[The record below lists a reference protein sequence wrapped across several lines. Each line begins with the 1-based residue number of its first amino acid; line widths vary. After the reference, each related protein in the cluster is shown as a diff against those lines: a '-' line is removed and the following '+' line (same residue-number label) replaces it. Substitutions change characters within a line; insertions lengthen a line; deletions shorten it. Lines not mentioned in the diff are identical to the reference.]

1 MKRFFILM
9 LMIFAMFS
17 CTEVSED
24 TDNNDNYNDNYSDN
38 TTNDN
43 TNTDNNTNNDN
54 YNDNYNDNNTNTS
67 YTVYFYAGEVNWDE
81 VYVYSWD
88 DYNKNEAWPGERM
101 SSDGNGWYSATVN
114 YPKIIFNGGNGG
126 PQTGNLTSQD
136 GYFVPENSGS
146 SISGTWYTSKPNVG
160 NNPEPDYPD
169 YPDDPEPDYPDDPY
183 YPDEPEEISAPSY
196 LTANATSESS
206 ISLSWYSVSGATYY
220 AVYYGTSS
228 STYSAECYDYYT
240 GTSAQITNL
249 YAGTKYYFWVIATDG
264 TLISDFSNMA
274 YATTE
279 EEEVIDLVAPV
290 INATKTR
297 TNLLTTD
304 KKGFSITVSSNDT
317 YVDSRTEKYRLYRSQ
332 EKFDNY
338 QLIKEVN
345 AGNFSFVFED
355 RTVDMTP
362 GNVYYYKVSAVCGK
376 SEVESTNGI
385 EIKVAEPYI
394 VVSGRKGTW
403 DIDLGEGGEFSCT
416 LSSSSSTKTLKV
428 PVGRWT
434 VKIKYSTGSSYTT
447 VGTYDFHPMY
457 QYSLDV
463 VDKAMSNKFNYTSNT
478 DMFAF

>member
-24 TDNNDNYNDNYSDN
+24 TGNNDNYNDNYSDN

-126 PQTGNLTSQD
+126 PQTGDLKSQD

-183 YPDEPEEISAPSY
+183 YPDEPEEISAPATLSAY
-196 LTANATSESS
+196 ATSESS
-206 ISLSWYSVSGATYY
+206 ISLSWSSVSGATSYY
-220 AVYYGTSS
+220 VYYGTSS
-228 STYSAECYDYYT
+228 NNYYAQSYGGYY
-240 GTSAQITNL
+240 GTSAEITKL
-249 YAGTKYYFWVIATDG
+249 SAETTYYFWVKASDG
-264 TLISDFSNMA
+264 SQTSDFSSIA

-279 EEEVIDLVAPV
+279 KSTKAIIYFVGANSSVEDGSTNKAYNHISIGNIKQTLWNDILNSKNALDSGVSEGPYTIEAGTYLLKFTTAELKNAIDGYTAVYGYR
-290 INATKTR
+290 TKR
-297 TNLLTTD
+297 ND
-304 KKGFSITVSSNDT
+304 K
-317 YVDSRTEKYRLYRSQ
+317 
-332 EKFDNY
+332 
-338 QLIKEVN
+338 
-345 AGNFSFVFED
+345 
-355 RTVDMTP
+355 
-362 GNVYYYKVSAVCGK
+362 YYYYWKV
-376 SEVESTNGI
+376 
-385 EIKVAEPYI
+385 
-394 VVSGRKGTW
+394 
-403 DIDLGEGGEFSCT
+403 
-416 LSSSSSTKTLKV
+416 SSSSSEKEFEFEAGKTYTVYKKSYDSGLSGRGETLK
-428 PVGRWT
+428 RT
-434 VKIKYSTGSSYTT
+434 VRQYID
-447 VGTYDFHPMY
+447 VQEGTD
-457 QYSLDV
+457 
-463 VDKAMSNKFNYTSNT
+463 
-478 DMFAF
+478 

>member
-1 MKRFFILM
+1 
-9 LMIFAMFS
+9 MFG

-24 TDNNDNYNDNYSDN
+24 TGNNDNYNDNYSDN
-38 TTNDN
+38 TTND
-43 TNTDNNTNNDN
+43 NTDNNTNNDN

-126 PQTGNLTSQD
+126 PQTSDLKSQD

-146 SISGTWYTSKPNVG
+146 PISGTWYTSKPNVG

-228 STYSAECYDYYT
+228 STYSAKCYDYYT

-249 YAGTKYYFWVIATDG
+249 SAGTKYYFWVIATDG

-279 EEEVIDLVAPV
+279 EEEPQYISAPE
-290 INATKTR
+290 IQNIE
-297 TNLLTTD
+297 LTTNES
-304 KKGFSITVSSNDT
+304 GLRITWNSISTAT
-317 YVDSRTEKYRLYRSQ
+317 GY
-332 EKFDNY
+332 
-338 QLIKEVN
+338 
-345 AGNFSFVFED
+345 
-355 RTVDMTP
+355 
-362 GNVYYYKVSAVCGK
+362 NVYRA
-376 SEVESTNGI
+376 
-385 EIKVAEPYI
+385 
-394 VVSGRKGTW
+394 
-403 DIDLGEGGEFSCT
+403 
-416 LSSSSSTKTLKV
+416 SS
-428 PVGRWT
+428 
-434 VKIKYSTGSSYTT
+434 KYSSYTLIASNISFNTYDDTTVDLET
-447 VGTYDFHPMY
+447 VGNSYFY
-457 QYSLDV
+457 QITAKNSTTESSKSQSKGTTVTKPQVAVTLNGANVKGNSGTNYYYYPHTATLTINGVTLTKTNNSSSLPRII
-463 VDKAMSNKFNYTSNT
+463 TSNYKEISSGFFT
-478 DMFAF
+478 YSTSYQRKYPGTYQTLYDKSQELNHDTGYYFKPLFKYKIDAETGNVTKGETTLVVE

>member
-126 PQTGNLTSQD
+126 PQTGDLKSQD

-183 YPDEPEEISAPSY
+183 YPDEPEEISAPSSLSAY
-196 LTANATSESS
+196 ATSESS
-206 ISLSWYSVSGATYY
+206 ISLSWSYVSGATYY
-220 AVYYGTSS
+220 KVYYGTSNS
-228 STYSAECYDYYT
+228 SYYAKCYDSYYD
-240 GTSAQITNL
+240 TSAQITGL
-249 YAGTKYYFWVIATDG
+249 SAGTTYYFWVKATNDSQE
-264 TLISDFSNMA
+264 SDFSSME

-279 EEEVIDLVAPV
+279 KSSTATIYFVGSNNLSSTKDYYLAIGNNKFSNNIFDIQKSSKALYRGTIDGPYTIPAGTYLVKLYDPETSEVEDGKTVPLGNAPNRNV
-290 INATKTR
+290 TYRNPVEQYFEAGKVYAIYRDYANVRKTR
-297 TNLLTTD
+297 TINGKIVGYNLISHTI
-304 KKGFSITVSSNDT
+304 SV
-317 YVDSRTEKYRLYRSQ
+317 
-332 EKFDNY
+332 
-338 QLIKEVN
+338 KE
-345 AGNFSFVFED
+345 
-355 RTVDMTP
+355 
-362 GNVYYYKVSAVCGK
+362 
-376 SEVESTNGI
+376 GI
-385 EIKVAEPYI
+385 
-394 VVSGRKGTW
+394 
-403 DIDLGEGGEFSCT
+403 D
-416 LSSSSSTKTLKV
+416 
-428 PVGRWT
+428 
-434 VKIKYSTGSSYTT
+434 
-447 VGTYDFHPMY
+447 
-457 QYSLDV
+457 
-463 VDKAMSNKFNYTSNT
+463 
-478 DMFAF
+478 